1 MPKDPDLYLCV
12 HQCFFFF
19 FRVLWHLLCFHL
31 VGEDGTECG
40 ASSGKE
46 VVSVSA
52 HESIPEGESTHD
64 VEGAATIDTAA
75 VATTVAANAS
85 ADVMAID
92 KDACRSS
99 GDEPHQT
106 EAKDHKD
113 TAAVME
119 EKVLTEGISEVDTN
133 TASGDGTNVG
143 VVINEGPSSESKV
156 EGSATRQDIITQ
168 TIEDV
173 ETLFA
178 SKTHERLLG
187 LLGAVLPQD
196 SKVQT

>member
-1 MPKDPDLYLCV
+1 MF
-12 HQCFFFF
+12 FFFF

-75 VATTVAANAS
+75 VATTV
-85 ADVMAID
+85 AID

>member
-1 MPKDPDLYLCV
+1 MSTSV
-12 HQCFFFF
+12 FFFF

-64 VEGAATIDTAA
+64 VEGAATINTAA
-75 VATTVAANAS
+75 VAATAS